1 MSVQVPKGYK
11 QTEVGVI
18 PEDWELSALEKLADP
33 NRPISYGIVQT
44 GPNVLNGIK
53 CLRVVDIENGKIK
66 KENLIT
72 TTKEISDSYKRTIL
86 KKGDLV
92 IPLRGKVGEVGL
104 IEEGLEGSNLTR
116 GVGLIALRKD
126 FDSLFFK
133 QNIASIESRRRLEQS
148 MNGSALQEIPIAT
161 LRAFKIAYPKEV
173 VEQQA
178 IAEALSD
185 ADALIESLEQLIAKK
200 RQIKQGAMQELL
212 TGQRRLPGFSGEW
225 SNKCLGDLGVFLK
238 GAGVK
243 KDEALSGNLPCIRY
257 GEIYTKHH
265 DWIRGFES
273 WISQSIAATATKINY
288 GDVLFAA
295 SGETKAEIG
304 KSVSYVDQRDAYAGG
319 DIIILRT
326 KSADPLF
333 LGYYLNTEP
342 VRQQKSSRGQGDA
355 VVHIVTNALAAIK
368 VALPSME
375 EQKAI
380 ATVLS
385 DMDIELSALESRL
398 DKARQIK
405 QSMMQ
410 ELLTGRIRLI

>member
-18 PEDWELSALEKLADP
+18 PEDWS
-33 NRPISYGIVQT
+33 IS
-44 GPNVLNGIK
+44 PL
-53 CLRVVDIENGKIK
+53 
-66 KENLIT
+66 
-72 TTKEISDSYKRTIL
+72 
-86 KKGDLV
+86 GDLV
-92 IPLRGKVGEVGL
+92 LDTEYGSSAKSKPSGKIPVLRMGNLQDGAIDWSSLVFTDDEYEINKYNLELGDVLFNRTNTIDLVGKTSIYKGEMPAIFAGYLIRIKSDARKINSFYLNRALNAEYSKKYSLKVLSIAVGQANINAEKLKTYPIPLPPTLAEQ
-104 IEEGLEGSNLTR
+104 
-116 GVGLIALRKD
+116 
-126 FDSLFFK
+126 DS
-133 QNIASIESRRRLEQS
+133 
-148 MNGSALQEIPIAT
+148 
-161 LRAFKIAYPKEV
+161 
-173 VEQQA
+173 

-225 SNKCLGDLGVFLK
+225 SNRCLGDLGVFLK

-257 GEIYTKHH
+257 GEIYTKHN

-273 WISQSIAATATKINY
+273 WISQPIAATATKINY

-295 SGETKAEIG
+295 SGETKEEIG
-304 KSVSYVDQRDAYAGG
+304 KCVAYVDQMEAYAGG
-319 DIIILRT
+319 DIIILRI

-355 VVHIVTNALAAIK
+355 VVHIGTNALAAIK

-375 EQKAI
+375 EQKAM

-385 DMDIELSALESRL
+385 DMDIELAALESRL